1 MRLYSVQFPAVLVA
15 IDLNSWE
22 MELSWF
28 KYSAPSSSLVVA
40 FGSRVGLG
48 LPVVFLQ
55 DVREAFKATDI
66 TGYVDWDLS
75 SPDLKMCPCRKQM
88 IER

>member
-28 KYSAPSSSLVVA
+28 KYSAPSSSLLMA
-40 FGSRVGLG
+40 FGPRLGLG
-48 LPVVFLQ
+48 LQVIFLQ
-55 DVREAFKATDI
+55 DVREAFGPQIYQDMLTGI
-66 TGYVDWDLS
+66 TVV
-75 SPDLKMCPCRKQM
+75 QT
-88 IER
+88 

>member
-28 KYSAPSSSLVVA
+28 KYSAPSSSLLMA
-40 FGSRVGLG
+40 FGPRLGLG
-48 LPVVFLQ
+48 LQVIFLQ
-55 DVREAFKATDI
+55 DVREAFGATDI
-66 TGYVDWDLS
+66 SGYVDWDHS